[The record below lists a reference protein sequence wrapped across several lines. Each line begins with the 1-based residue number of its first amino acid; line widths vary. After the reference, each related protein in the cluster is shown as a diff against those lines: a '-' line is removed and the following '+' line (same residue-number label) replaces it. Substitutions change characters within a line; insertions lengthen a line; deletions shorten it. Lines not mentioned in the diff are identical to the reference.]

1 LYLEWEKSIQLNI
14 TATRSWQISLTG
26 TVVSKF
32 AFSRNLEAK
41 RLRNTDLDILLS
53 SYSLKNIQNVKVL
66 IFNHTPYLFD
76 IHLYLTPLG
85 QARQFIE
92 TCGT

>member
-1 LYLEWEKSIQLNI
+1 MLGEEKDKSEKLSG
-14 TATRSWQISLTG
+14 REGG
-26 TVVSKF
+26 TFYIYPCNPIKDGAGNKGEYRYPLLHSK
-32 AFSRNLEAK
+32 
-41 RLRNTDLDILLS
+41 LS
-53 SYSLKNIQNVKVL
+53 KNIYS
-66 IFNHTPYLFD
+66 TACTFD